1 MTSDAADPASDN
13 HVFLRGRLAEL
24 PLEKEL
30 PSGDV
35 LLTFRLTVLRPPGE
49 RVRVDSLECSS
60 TRPRVH
66 KSLARAQPGDEVEVT
81 GCLRRRFWRSA
92 AGPASRYAVD
102 ALAVRVKRPARTAA
116 TAKTVRPDTVVKAR
130 ARARRAGQPVDA

>member
-1 MTSDAADPASDN
+1 MTSDAADPVSDN

-49 RVRVDSLECSS
+49 RVRVDSLECST
-60 TRPRVH
+60 TRPRVR
-66 KSLARAQPGDEVEVT
+66 KTLARAEPGDEVEVT
-81 GCLRRRFWRSA
+81 GCLRRRFWRSP

-102 ALAVRVKRPARTAA
+102 ALTVRLTRQPKTASG
-116 TAKTVRPDTVVKAR
+116 TAKGQARAKAR
-130 ARARRAGQPVDA
+130 STSRGAGQPVGA